1 MQRPPSWFRAVVEEE
16 FDDGE
21 STRSGDG
28 IEDRGV
34 GVDVGIGDVGAVVE
48 RPADEG
54 LGVADLVDEV
64 VRVAWVGTRWM
75 DGG

>member
-1 MQRPPSWFRAVVEEE
+1 MVEEE

-21 STRSGDG
+21 ITGSGDG
-28 IEDRGV
+28 IEDRSV
-34 GVDVGIGDVGAVVE
+34 GVDVGIGDVGAVFE